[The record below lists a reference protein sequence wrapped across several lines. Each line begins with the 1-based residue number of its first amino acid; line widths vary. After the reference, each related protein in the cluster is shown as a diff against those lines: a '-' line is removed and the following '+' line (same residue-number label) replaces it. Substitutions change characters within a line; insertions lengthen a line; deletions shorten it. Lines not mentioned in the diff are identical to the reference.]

1 MLKKNVRGK
10 SRGLG
15 CECILHL
22 SKSNLNVDFEIEDGR
37 PTDTYSSRLSTE
49 IVIVVTTFAPLKV
62 DQWRQEKMLE
72 LKERSLAEGS
82 KSRFEAEICEEV
94 LSRSSGYVKGL
105 GFVPLPKTHASFKQ
119 TTTKLQLKL

>member
-1 MLKKNVRGK
+1 MYTL
-10 SRGLG
+10 
-15 CECILHL
+15 
-22 SKSNLNVDFEIEDGR
+22 
-37 PTDTYSSRLSTE
+37 
-49 IVIVVTTFAPLKV
+49 
-62 DQWRQEKMLE
+62 QEKMLE